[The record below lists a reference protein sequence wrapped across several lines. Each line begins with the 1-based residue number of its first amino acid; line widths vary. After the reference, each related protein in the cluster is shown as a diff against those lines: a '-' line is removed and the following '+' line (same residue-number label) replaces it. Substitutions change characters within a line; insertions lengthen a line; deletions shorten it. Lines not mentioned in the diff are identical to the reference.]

1 VDRCAAHLWS
11 ERYLD
16 LLARLGNT
24 RTAVHRGLE
33 PGATD
38 DELRKRFEL
47 MDGAGI
53 QMQILSVTPASPH
66 FESEADAVEAR
77 ARQTT
82 NTRANTALPGPLS
95 SLCGFASAAHRGG
108 NFGAGARLR

>member
-1 VDRCAAHLWS
+1 MRIDVHAHLWS

-33 PGATD
+33 AGATD

-47 MDGAGI
+47 MDGASQDRELPRG
-53 QMQILSVTPASPH
+53 TN
-66 FESEADAVEAR
+66 SE
-77 ARQTT
+77 
-82 NTRANTALPGPLS
+82 
-95 SLCGFASAAHRGG
+95 
-108 NFGAGARLR
+108 